1 MRVVL
6 VVERGKG
13 IEGEEYEFFIFILKL
28 ECLELVESME
38 VLRKIK
44 LMYSCGYK

>member
-1 MRVVL
+1 MRVVPAA
-6 VVERGKG
+6 ERGKG
-13 IEGEEYEFFIFILKL
+13 TEGEEHEPPTSTPKP

-44 LMYSCGYK
+44 LMYSCGHK